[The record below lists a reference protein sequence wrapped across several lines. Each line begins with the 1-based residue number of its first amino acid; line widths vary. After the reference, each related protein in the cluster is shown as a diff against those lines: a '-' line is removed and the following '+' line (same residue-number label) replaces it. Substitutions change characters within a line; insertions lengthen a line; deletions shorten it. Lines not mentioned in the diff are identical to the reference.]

1 MKEPGWRRDESKEGD
16 KNDCER
22 GETERTEVEEAD
34 KGKEDKFEEK
44 LVQKVKKQNRGQR
57 TLRGWL
63 CDDRLGSPK
72 NGERARSQLRSYIV
86 SPQLG
91 Q

>member
-22 GETERTEVEEAD
+22 GKTEGAEVGEAG

-44 LVQKVKKQNRGQR
+44 LVQKVKK
-57 TLRGWL
+57 
-63 CDDRLGSPK
+63 
-72 NGERARSQLRSYIV
+72 
-86 SPQLG
+86 
-91 Q
+91 